1 MIFVYHSLHISFNKT
16 LSSGTLITV
25 RAPTFRNLFDRSV
38 RGQIKWRLSIV
49 EKILKSEL
57 LIVSVSIDVTFFKLH
72 VSALYQLS
80 SKSFRESTVIQK
92 MLYCLS
98 RNFFYICYIW
108 KELIPY
114 LLKQVLQKQYGS
126 IGKIVL
132 FKINSN

>member
-1 MIFVYHSLHISFNKT
+1 
-16 LSSGTLITV
+16 
-25 RAPTFRNLFDRSV
+25 
-38 RGQIKWRLSIV
+38 
-49 EKILKSEL
+49 
-57 LIVSVSIDVTFFKLH
+57 
-72 VSALYQLS
+72 
-80 SKSFRESTVIQK
+80 

-132 FKINSN
+132 LKINSNQIELNLIEIGHLHVGVGHVIV

>member
-1 MIFVYHSLHISFNKT
+1 MILVYHSLHISFNKT

-57 LIVSVSIDVTFFKLH
+57 LIVSVSIDVTFFQTPCI
-72 VSALYQLS
+72 SAS
-80 SKSFRESTVIQK
+80 SIILKSFRGSTVIQK

-98 RNFFYICYIW
+98 RKKIYICYIW